1 LDYIAFAHDDGGGL
15 SLTALYATQFVFD
28 RGYGNYLGL
37 CRLGSFMAGEMG
49 LTFRQLTCVVSCA
62 EIGTPSKGDAKALL
76 GKIRAAEKNGLD
88 AGEALPPG
96 STA

>member
-1 LDYIAFAHDDGGGL
+1 
-15 SLTALYATQFVFD
+15 VFD

-62 EIGTPSKGDAKALL
+62 ELGTLSKGDAKGLL
-76 GKIRAAEKNGLD
+76 KKIHAATGTNNLD
-88 AGEALPPG
+88 GGATLAPG
-96 STA
+96 SAS